1 MQAFQ
6 ERVVVE
12 KNELDEKINKLS
24 SFIESDRWS
33 SVAEDEKEWMRKQLV
48 AMGEYSNVLSQRIAN
63 F

>member
-33 SVAEDEKEWMRKQLV
+33 SVAEDEKERMRKQLV